1 MLASLLQ
8 PRFHT
13 LRRMMDTKPNNKG
26 LLAQRTKAAGSDE
39 LSFADSQQS
48 RRRYAT
54 GGFALSPIRGRALVR
69 TRQRWVSDQHRS
81 VTPWSD
87 CRQAYALAGTS
98 PTYLRVLSV
107 SRGFDRWARS
117 CTTNSFSRMIIH
129 SLATKNTVAGPK
141 SATLLRVVLLRGLLR
156 TSGGLS

>member
-1 MLASLLQ
+1 MSSTVRVVICGFVAKPSATRKPAALPCPPYV
-8 PRFHT
+8 PRAARPCVHT
-13 LRRMMDTKPNNKG
+13 
-26 LLAQRTKAAGSDE
+26 
-39 LSFADSQQS
+39 
-48 RRRYAT
+48 AT
-54 GGFALSPIRGRALVR
+54 LGVGPPP
-69 TRQRWVSDQHRS
+69 RS
-81 VTPWSD
+81 GTPWSD

-156 TSGGLS
+156 TSGGYHEKSCVSASRPACRWVCFKRCICWPRRQG